1 MFMTRSSL
9 IGCLFLFGTIPL
21 LVLGNEQV
29 LPQKLFNSDVDA
41 VRQARMDQNEAMAV
55 GDTERIASFWTDD
68 ITLRRG
74 FGTSVIGKDAY
85 RALIDTAPNEKSL
98 IYVREPDFI
107 EVSSGWPL
115 AFESGTWTAR
125 RGSLDN
131 PPLVTGR
138 YSAQWV
144 KREGHWFIRSELF
157 VALTCTDGAC
167 GWPVLP

>member
-1 MFMTRSSL
+1 MTRSSL
-9 IGCLFLFGTIPL
+9 MRCLFFFGAIPL
-21 LVLGNEQV
+21 LLLGNEQIV
-29 LPQKLFNSDVDA
+29 LQRLFISDVDA
-41 VRQARMDQNEAMAV
+41 VRQARMDQNDAMAI
-55 GDTERIASFWTDD
+55 GDSERVASFWTDD

-74 FGTSVIGKDAY
+74 LGTSVVGKDAY
-85 RALIDTAPNEKSL
+85 RALIDAAPNEKSL

-125 RGSLDN
+125 CGSLDS

-144 KREGHWFIRSELF
+144 KREGYWFIRSELF

-167 GWPVLP
+167 VWPVRP